1 MRTFIRS
8 IIATSL
14 LFLLFCLFI
23 NFFQITIVSGYSMA
37 PTLKNKQIIL
47 VDKKETSYEKEDIIT
62 FRTDQYGV
70 CVKRIVG
77 TAGDTIKL
85 ENGKVYRN
93 NIELS
98 MYSCDA
104 ARNYEVLLE
113 ENHFFVMGD
122 NANDSIDSRDYGPID
137 VSAIIGVAKCY

>member
-1 MRTFIRS
+1 
-8 IIATSL
+8 
-14 LFLLFCLFI
+14 
-23 NFFQITIVSGYSMA
+23 MA

-62 FRTDQYGV
+62 FRTEQYGV

-104 ARNYEVLLE
+104 TRNYEVLLE
-113 ENHFFVMGD
+113 GNQFFVMGD
-122 NANDSIDSRDYGPID
+122 NVNDSIDSRDYGPID

>member
-8 IIATSL
+8 IIASSL
-14 LFLLFCLFI
+14 LMLLFCIFI

-47 VDKKETSYEKEDIIT
+47 VDKKEESFEKEDIIT
-62 FRTDQYGV
+62 FRTNQYGI

-104 ARNYEVLLE
+104 NQNYEVLLE
-113 ENHFFVMGD
+113 KNQFFVMGD
-122 NANDSIDSRDYGPID
+122 NVNDSIDSRNYGPID
-137 VSAIIGVAKCY
+137 ISTIIGVAKCY

>member
-1 MRTFIRS
+1 MRAFIRS
-8 IIATSL
+8 IIAISL

-62 FRTDQYGV
+62 FRTEQYGV

-104 ARNYEVLLE
+104 TRNYEVLLE
-113 ENHFFVMGD
+113 GNQFFVMGD
-122 NANDSIDSRDYGPID
+122 NVNDSIDSRDYGPID